1 MMYGVPDLPLSGSTR
16 DESTEV
22 EHTMYN
28 VFNKTICVCYY
39 TNSSSGLL
47 FIMCGYC
54 YYIDPAAVRTCMQ
67 TNFTVHGQPPQFL
80 IASAANDNKQH
91 HVHALSSSL
100 PNNTPVWVQTE
111 NSHVPGTVIQQ
122 ASTPQSYNLLYQ
134 CSRGR
139 LEETE

>member
-1 MMYGVPDLPLSGSTR
+1 MTYGVPDLPLSGSTR

-54 YYIDPAAVRTCMQ
+54 YYLDPAAVRTCMQ

-80 IASAANDNKQH
+80 IASAANDQYILQMETQIEPLKQH
-91 HVHALSSSL
+91 RMAIQHACVCPS
-100 PNNTPVWVQTE
+100 
-111 NSHVPGTVIQQ
+111 I
-122 ASTPQSYNLLYQ
+122 ASPTILIAYRLNIEISY
-134 CSRGR
+134 
-139 LEETE
+139 

>member
-1 MMYGVPDLPLSGSTR
+1 MTYGVPDLPLSGSTR

-54 YYIDPAAVRTCMQ
+54 YYLDPAAVRTCMQ

-80 IASAANDNKQH
+80 IASAANDSVCLLCVRASGCVCACACLCVRACVCF
-91 HVHALSSSL
+91 VHAFVCVCVCLCICMGEH
-100 PNNTPVWVQTE
+100 QR
-111 NSHVPGTVIQQ
+111 
-122 ASTPQSYNLLYQ
+122 A
-134 CSRGR
+134 
-139 LEETE
+139 

>member
-1 MMYGVPDLPLSGSTR
+1 MYGVPDLPLSGSTR

-80 IASAANDNKQH
+80 IASAANVCMYAGFH
-91 HVHALSSSL
+91 SSL
-100 PNNTPVWVQTE
+100 DYPLQMNQAAHCLPRHQTWA
-111 NSHVPGTVIQQ
+111 GYAT
-122 ASTPQSYNLLYQ
+122 STDLHNI
-134 CSRGR
+134 
-139 LEETE
+139 

>member
-28 VFNKTICVCYY
+28 VLNKICVCYY

-80 IASAANDNKQH
+80 IASAANDNIII
-91 HVHALSSSL
+91 L
-100 PNNTPVWVQTE
+100 PDN
-111 NSHVPGTVIQQ
+111 IL
-122 ASTPQSYNLLYQ
+122 LLYAIFCGSLQ
-134 CSRGR
+134 RKSIIPQFKN
-139 LEETE
+139 

>member
-80 IASAANDNKQH
+80 IASAANAPNHWSNEDKTEEYIRS
-91 HVHALSSSL
+91 VFFSYIDKKELS
-100 PNNTPVWVQTE
+100 
-111 NSHVPGTVIQQ
+111 
-122 ASTPQSYNLLYQ
+122 
-134 CSRGR
+134 
-139 LEETE
+139 

>member
-28 VFNKTICVCYY
+28 VYNKTICVCYY

-80 IASAANDNKQH
+80 IASAANAPARVH
-91 HVHALSSSL
+91 TGHVTPAL
-100 PNNTPVWVQTE
+100 V
-111 NSHVPGTVIQQ
+111 
-122 ASTPQSYNLLYQ
+122 
-134 CSRGR
+134 
-139 LEETE
+139 

>member
-1 MMYGVPDLPLSGSTR
+1 MMFGVPDLPLSGSTR

-80 IASAANDNKQH
+80 IASAANVCPH
-91 HVHALSSSL
+91 
-100 PNNTPVWVQTE
+100 W
-111 NSHVPGTVIQQ
+111 
-122 ASTPQSYNLLYQ
+122 
-134 CSRGR
+134 
-139 LEETE
+139 

>member
-1 MMYGVPDLPLSGSTR
+1 MYGVPDLPLSGSTR

-28 VFNKTICVCYY
+28 VFNKICVCYY

-80 IASAANDNKQH
+80 IASAANGLKPCKHLATYLIQKDLKAASYTYVIFH
-91 HVHALSSSL
+91 YHMHT
-100 PNNTPVWVQTE
+100 NT
-111 NSHVPGTVIQQ
+111 
-122 ASTPQSYNLLYQ
+122 STW
-134 CSRGR
+134 
-139 LEETE
+139 

>member
-1 MMYGVPDLPLSGSTR
+1 MTYGVPDLPLSGSTR

-28 VFNKTICVCYY
+28 LFNKTICVCYY

-54 YYIDPAAVRTCMQ
+54 YYLDPAAVRTCMQ

-80 IASAANDNKQH
+80 IASAAND
-91 HVHALSSSL
+91 LSS
-100 PNNTPVWVQTE
+100 VDIYM
-111 NSHVPGTVIQQ
+111 HVKLTTGTHHFV
-122 ASTPQSYNLLYQ
+122 
-134 CSRGR
+134 GV
-139 LEETE
+139 

>member
-80 IASAANDNKQH
+80 IASAANG
-91 HVHALSSSL
+91 SL
-100 PNNTPVWVQTE
+100 A
-111 NSHVPGTVIQQ
+111 I
-122 ASTPQSYNLLYQ
+122 
-134 CSRGR
+134 SRGSISR
-139 LEETE
+139 RSLVFSIDPCL

>member
-54 YYIDPAAVRTCMQ
+54 YYIDLAAVRTCMQ
-67 TNFTVHGQPPQFL
+67 TNFTMHGQPPEL
-80 IASAANDNKQH
+80 PPPMASSKEDNTTFRSSFK
-91 HVHALSSSL
+91 AL
-100 PNNTPVWVQTE
+100 
-111 NSHVPGTVIQQ
+111 
-122 ASTPQSYNLLYQ
+122 
-134 CSRGR
+134 
-139 LEETE
+139 

>member
-39 TNSSSGLL
+39 ANSSSGLL

-54 YYIDPAAVRTCMQ
+54 YYIDPAALRMCMQ
-67 TNFTVHGQPPQFL
+67 TNFTVHGQPPQF
-80 IASAANDNKQH
+80 
-91 HVHALSSSL
+91 
-100 PNNTPVWVQTE
+100 PR
-111 NSHVPGTVIQQ
+111 
-122 ASTPQSYNLLYQ
+122 ASTANGSKYGIKFPSMPVNL
-134 CSRGR
+134 
-139 LEETE
+139 